1 MQAEAA
7 NALGAGPTLLPP
19 CFISHPDVVEE
30 KMPEEMAA
38 LMMFLDLGKQD
49 WTNKHMR
56 RGALRFHR
64 QETLFARCKT
74 NTVYGDTDTMMNGM
88 TAQCYLPE

>member
-38 LMMFLDLGKQD
+38 LMMFLYEGKQD
-49 WTNKHMR
+49 RTNKYMRSGAQRFWLLLRVSSVRDVVCQVQDRHSVADAWHMI
-56 RGALRFHR
+56 
-64 QETLFARCKT
+64 Q
-74 NTVYGDTDTMMNGM
+74 
-88 TAQCYLPE
+88 